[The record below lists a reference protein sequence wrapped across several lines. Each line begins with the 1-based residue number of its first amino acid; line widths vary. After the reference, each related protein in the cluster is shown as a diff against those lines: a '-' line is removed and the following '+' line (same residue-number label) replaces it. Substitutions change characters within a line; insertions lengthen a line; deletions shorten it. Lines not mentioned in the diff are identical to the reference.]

1 MRHMSV
7 LFVGRPF
14 LSDVFTKTKQKLG
27 YHEDDDIAVDRVLNI
42 DHPPNVIRRVIPID
56 SQLDWDNYVTSAMK
70 TQLQLMELVVRRVV
84 VDLPPEDYDRVVD
97 DVPNVPDA
105 QSGSNLI
112 PLSQLED
119 HL

>member
-1 MRHMSV
+1 
-7 LFVGRPF
+7 
-14 LSDVFTKTKQKLG
+14 
-27 YHEDDDIAVDRVLNI
+27 
-42 DHPPNVIRRVIPID
+42 
-56 SQLDWDNYVTSAMK
+56 MK